1 MSKATRFTLKNVRLS
16 YPAIDKPRPGMNG
29 GEEKYE
35 ANFIIDKD
43 DKENIALLRKMLI
56 TALNDKFP
64 DRSNLPPILRN
75 SDLNTYFS
83 PDGRGGWPLRDG
95 ALEGKKGYE
104 HSVYVKATNRSAP
117 FTIDASNHA
126 VSPKKF
132 YAGCYVDAAL
142 ETYAW
147 ERSGN
152 KGVSINL
159 HGVRFAA
166 DGEAFGAAP
175 VSSSDFFPTP
185 DDEDNPFNYNNV

>member
-1 MSKATRFTLKNVRLS
+1 M
-16 YPAIDKPRPGMNG
+16 
-29 GEEKYE
+29 
-35 ANFIIDKD
+35 
-43 DKENIALLRKMLI
+43 
-56 TALNDKFP
+56 
-64 DRSNLPPILRN
+64 
-75 SDLNTYFS
+75 
-83 PDGRGGWPLRDG
+83 
-95 ALEGKKGYE
+95 
-104 HSVYVKATNRSAP
+104 
-117 FTIDASNHA
+117 
-126 VSPKKF
+126 SPKKF

-185 DDEDNPFNYNNV
+185 DDENNPNNYNV